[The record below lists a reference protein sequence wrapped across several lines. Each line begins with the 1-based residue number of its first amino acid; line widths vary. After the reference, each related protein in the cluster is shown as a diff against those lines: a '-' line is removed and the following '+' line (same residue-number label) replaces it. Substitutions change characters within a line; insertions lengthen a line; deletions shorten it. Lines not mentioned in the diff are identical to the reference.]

1 MKSTRAYNK
10 RLRLNEAAEN
20 GVAAII
26 NISPNSVIDLM
37 EGDELTVDM
46 ITDADDEPLEQLIS
60 LADAVIV
67 DEVLGDNSYKVAVN
81 VSDELGGTS
90 LYHWICTYTNI
101 TSLEEI
107 EEKVAPGLSSLLDAD
122 DEGDVN
128 DMDDDDMI
136 PLPADDDDDDLPEEE
151 DFDGAVNAIVGESVS
166 SKFAKYRRVF
176 EAASEVLNEKGEDE
190 EDDAEGGE
198 DDFSDIFGDDAAE
211 EPKDGEGEEAD
222 AEGGEDKDA
231 DEEDTEDVP
240 MTAVLLTVNKDDADK
255 CKDEMIDAGI
265 AEDDIEILDE
275 EDDEDT
281 VKIKVDVNSVH
292 ELKDYLAGKGI
303 DLEEKIGGEIVDD
316 EEGEGEE
323 DSDSEGE
330 EGEEKKDGEGEE
342 DPFGDVDF
350 GDIFGDDDEGA
361 DA

>member
-81 VSDELGGTS
+81 VSDELSGTS

-101 TSLEEI
+101 TSLDEI
-107 EEKVAPGLSSLLDAD
+107 EEKVAPGLSSLLDDVD
-122 DEGDVN
+122 DEADS
-128 DMDDDDMI
+128 DIDAA
-136 PLPADDDDDDLPEEE
+136 PADDDDYIPFPEDDDDIE
-151 DFDGAVNAIVGESVS
+151 DTVEDDDMIGESVT
-166 SKFAKYRRVF
+166 SKFAKYRKVF
-176 EAASEVLNEKGEDE
+176 EAASEVLNEKGEE
-190 EDDAEGGE
+190 EEEGADDSF
-198 DDFSDIFGDDAAE
+198 DDIFGDAEGE
-211 EPKDGEGEEAD
+211 EPAKEEGDEAEAD
-222 AEGGEDKDA
+222 AEGEEGDADA

-255 CKDEMIDAGI
+255 CKDEMIEAGI
-265 AEDDIEILDE
+265 AEDDIEILEE

-316 EEGEGEE
+316 EEDEEKEGSESEE
-323 DSDSEGE
+323 D
-330 EGEEKKDGEGEE
+330 EEKKDGEGDEE
-342 DPFGDVDF
+342 DPFADMDF
-350 GDIFGDDDEGA
+350 GDIFGDDEEGA
-361 DA
+361 EGE